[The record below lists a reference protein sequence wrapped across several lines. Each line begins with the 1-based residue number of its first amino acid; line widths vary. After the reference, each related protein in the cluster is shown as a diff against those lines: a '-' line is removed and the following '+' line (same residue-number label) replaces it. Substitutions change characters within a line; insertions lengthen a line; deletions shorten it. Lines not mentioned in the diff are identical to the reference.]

1 MELFNEYCEV
11 FRLYNEFCQN
21 LLLASSYGGV
31 TIMLR
36 GGEGREGK
44 VSDSHNTAN

>member
-1 MELFNEYCEV
+1 MNTVKV

-21 LLLASSYGGV
+21 LLLASSYRGV
-31 TIMLR
+31 AIMFPQR
-36 GGEGREGK
+36 EGEGREGK